1 MENFFERAKQKVQG
15 LTNKPSQEDS
25 AAVQEAIQS
34 AYNDATAEEKQQ
46 LQDLQQEL
54 DQ

>member
-15 LTNKPSQEDS
+15 LTNKPSQDDS
-25 AAVQEAIQS
+25 ATAHEAIQS
-34 AYNDATAEEKQQ
+34 AYNDATGEEKQQ
-46 LQDLQQEL
+46 LQDFEQKL